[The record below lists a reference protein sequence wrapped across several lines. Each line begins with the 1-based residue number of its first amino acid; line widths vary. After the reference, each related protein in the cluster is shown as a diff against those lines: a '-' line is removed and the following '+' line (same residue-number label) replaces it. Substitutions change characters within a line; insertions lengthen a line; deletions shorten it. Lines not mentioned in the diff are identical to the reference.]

1 MFVAEKRDILKMSK
15 QHDKSKQHDAYIDAY
30 LIQVYQLK
38 ILYFS
43 QYVSGYQWQSRI
55 YIW

>member
-43 QYVSGYQWQSRI
+43 QYVSGYQ
-55 YIW
+55 